1 MLNSCMLLTGA
12 TLIFVVQLVALPG
25 KQNKPP
31 QKEEIVRR
39 PNPSQP
45 IQESSSELQVQTLVS
60 PSSCSAR
67 AALGDMVTV
76 HYAGY
81 FTNSLKFDSRSVLNY
96 IIFLDM

>member
-1 MLNSCMLLTGA
+1 M
-12 TLIFVVQLVALPG
+12 IFEVQLVALPG
-25 KQNKPP
+25 KQNNAP

-45 IQESSSELQVQTLVS
+45 IQESSPELQVQTLVS

-81 FTNSLKFDSRSVLNY
+81 FTNSLKFDSRLVWNFIL
-96 IIFLDM
+96 